1 MLDILCIK
9 SDTKFAEKFQ
19 IPCDHINTVAKAA
32 RKVQMDCELYMKVI
46 GKETPETIYTGIV
59 VENPEPNRYT
69 VFLEELKI
77 FSRIKTIE
85 KLDIFSI
92 GQYKIFVFDDES
104 RLQKKIRVQKV

>member
-1 MLDILCIK
+1 
-9 SDTKFAEKFQ
+9 
-19 IPCDHINTVAKAA
+19 V
-32 RKVQMDCELYMKVI
+32 
-46 GKETPETIYTGIV
+46 
-59 VENPEPNRYT
+59 

-104 RLQKKIRVQKV
+104 RLQKKIRVQKIAM